1 MKKPTSSLFACSALA
16 LAALACCAN
25 AQAQSDSELQQ
36 QVRELREQLLQVRK
50 ELDAMKAQQAS
61 AAPAPSPKS
70 AWETPATA
78 PGASAPMTANAT
90 SSAPMIASA
99 APSAP
104 ASAGTGLNFFGYAEL
119 SYMRPRNDIASTTA
133 TAGRG
138 VLGFGYRFNET
149 TRMAAELEVENAVA
163 SASDRG
169 EVAFEQ
175 LYVEHDVNPSLSAKA
190 GLFLLPVG
198 LLNESHEPT
207 RYFGVFRNQVE
218 TAIIPTTWRELG
230 VGVQGTT
237 AAGLRWNAGLTTSFD
252 LTKWDPTSSEGRESP
267 LGSIHQEGQLA
278 HASSL
283 GGYGALN
290 YNGIPGLNVGGS
302 VFHGGVGQHQP
313 GSAANDA
320 SVTLA
325 EAHARWQPG
334 RWDLSA
340 LIAQGQFRGVAD
352 LNTTFAGQ
360 PTPVPDRFGGW
371 YTQAAYR
378 LWQQGEQSLWPFARY
393 ERLNTARSYSGLPAG
408 LAPAIQPDTR
418 TVTLGA
424 SYYLH
429 PQVVIKADYQRY
441 LNDSNLDRVNLG
453 LGFDF

>member
-1 MKKPTSSLFACSALA
+1 MKKPASTFFAASAVA
-16 LAALACCAN
+16 LAALACCGDAH
-25 AQAQSDSELQQ
+25 AQADPELQQ

-50 ELDAMKAQQAS
+50 ELDAMKAQQA
-61 AAPAPSPKS
+61 AAPAPSAPS
-70 AWETPATA
+70 AWQAPAA
-78 PGASAPMTANAT
+78 ASGASAPMTA
-90 SSAPMIASA
+90 SA
-99 APSAP
+99 ATPAA

-119 SYMRPRNDIASTTA
+119 SYMRPRNDIAVTTA

-175 LYVEHDVNPSLSAKA
+175 LYAEHDFSPSLTGKA